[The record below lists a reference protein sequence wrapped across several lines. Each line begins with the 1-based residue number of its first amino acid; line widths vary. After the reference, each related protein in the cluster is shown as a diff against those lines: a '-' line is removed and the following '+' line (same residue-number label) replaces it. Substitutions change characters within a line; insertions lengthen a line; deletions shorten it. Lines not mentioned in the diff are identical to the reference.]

1 MIVVV
6 RGSHGILAANDES
19 AVVVAV
25 NVASGLRV
33 LLDIAQ
39 ALIAIGI
46 IVPVV
51 QAEIVAARK
60 LLGKDVAVNV
70 ARCGYLVEARDME
83 AAGNAEPF
91 ACHGITERIVVGAL
105 KSVLGGVTLED
116 VLAVFAWVDFGAL
129 ILG

>member
-25 NVASGLRV
+25 NVASGFRV

-70 ARCGYLVEARDME
+70 ARCGYLVEARDVE
-83 AAGNAEPF
+83 AAGNAKPF
-91 ACHGITERIVVGAL
+91 SCHGITERIVVGAL
-105 KSVLGGVTLED
+105 KSILGGVTLED